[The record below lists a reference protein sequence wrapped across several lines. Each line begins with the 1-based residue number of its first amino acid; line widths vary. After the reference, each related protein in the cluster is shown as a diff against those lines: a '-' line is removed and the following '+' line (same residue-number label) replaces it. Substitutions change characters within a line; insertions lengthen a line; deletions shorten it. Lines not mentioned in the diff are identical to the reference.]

1 MKEGETG
8 EKEEMLSRITMALL
22 VLAAVVVCSTTLAV
36 ESSPVGV
43 KATTEEP
50 KPGSEVAVPATSE
63 WGMLIMVLL
72 VMTASTAAMLGG
84 GLPGRML
91 PLRPTP
97 PSPGEAPRSKRRSA
111 KLPSSPKNKS
121 KRPFSH
127 QRASRAQARHD
138 AAQSARQKNLSRSR
152 RRREGPGCRGIR

>member
-1 MKEGETG
+1 MG
-8 EKEEMLSRITMALL
+8 EEMLSRITTTFL
-22 VLAAVVVCSTTLAV
+22 VLTTVVVCSTTLAV
-36 ESSPVGV
+36 ESFPVGM

-50 KPGSEVAVPATSE
+50 KPGSEVAVPATTE

-84 GLPGRML
+84 GFPDRMV
-91 PLRPTP
+91 RSMPTP
-97 PSPGEAPRSKRRSA
+97 SSPREEPQPKRRST
-111 KLPSSPKNKS
+111 KLSGSPKNKS

-127 QRASRAQARHD
+127 QRSSRAQVRHD
-138 AAQSARQKNLSRSR
+138 AGQSARRNLLRSR

>member
-1 MKEGETG
+1 MKGGEPG
-8 EKEEMLSRITMALL
+8 EEEMLSRITTALL
-22 VLAAVVVCSTTLAV
+22 VLATVVVCSTTLAV

-50 KPGSEVAVPATSE
+50 KPGSEVAVPATNE

-84 GLPGRML
+84 GFPGRMVQSM
-91 PLRPTP
+91 PTP
-97 PSPGEAPRSKRRSA
+97 SPPAAREDPQRRSA
-111 KLPSSPKNKS
+111 KLTGSPKNKS

-138 AAQSARQKNLSRSR
+138 AAQSARRMNLSRSR

>member
-1 MKEGETG
+1 MKEGEPQG
-8 EKEEMLSRITMALL
+8 EEMLSRITTALL
-22 VLAAVVVCSTTLAV
+22 VLATVVVCSTTLAV

-50 KPGSEVAVPATSE
+50 QPGSEVAVPATNE
-63 WGMLIMVLL
+63 WGMLIMILL

-84 GLPGRML
+84 FPGRMVQSM
-91 PLRPTP
+91 PTP
-97 PSPGEAPRSKRRSA
+97 SPSSPREEPQPKRRSA
-111 KLPSSPKNKS
+111 KLAGSPKNKS

-138 AAQSARQKNLSRSR
+138 AAPSARRMNLSRSR